1 MQLTHWSLALGPT
14 LLQMAAA
21 APADQPDSVGN
32 QNKNPAFGLLTKGQ
46 GYNTFLEKGRIVDAV
61 IWPENKK
68 RADADAPDNTQNEI
82 GFDFAPPTTDIG
94 DFEGINAEEY
104 FEAPKPDE
112 LKARIAEE
120 LRKLKEE
127 KKRQKEEK
135 KKLLESNN
143 LQSRAE
149 DPSCRGTVRKD
160 YKFVED
166 YNTYLKTLDIGGG
179 ATISGWGQSAAV
191 SGNYLDQAKFNKNS
205 LTYIAIIDIE
215 RQLTQPGG
223 FQFNTARYKAG
234 KFAQDF
240 GDRWIHGF
248 KTGGRMVA
256 RVTFTATDDTKST
269 DLKAHAKTALSFW
282 GVKGDLS
289 VDVKK
294 GMEEVNKHTTVEVS
308 LFYQGEL
315 GVLMAD
321 KEKSPKDISFGSAE
335 SVLSQVKSWADK
347 FEDYACKHDYAYGP
361 LLDEYDVVPGFSDLE
376 DSPEVPDYD
385 IARIYAL
392 EVLSLMVKI
401 EEQKNILTAAKDLD
415 DKKKREVTSAALKMI
430 KEGKNWVKSAGQD
443 PDKAADAADKLI
455 ETLASGFI
463 DKFKA
468 EVTAALKVNDPA
480 GFAKCRKL
488 ANQKTVECSRTHG
501 KNQDGVDVLEFCAKV
516 GKDTLDQCRAGTL

>member
-1 MQLTHWSLALGPT
+1 MQLTHWSLALGPA
-14 LLQMAAA
+14 LLHMAAA
-21 APADQPDSVGN
+21 APADEPLGN

-61 IWPENKK
+61 IWPESKK
-68 RADADAPDNTQNEI
+68 RADTDAPENTQNEI
-82 GFDFAPPTTDIG
+82 GFDFAPPSTDFD
-94 DFEGINAEEY
+94 DFAGVDAAEY
-104 FEAPKPDE
+104 FEAPKPDDV
-112 LKARIAEE
+112 KARIAEE

-127 KKRQKEEK
+127 KKKQKEK
-135 KKLLESNN
+135 KKK
-143 LQSRAE
+143 LQSRDE
-149 DPSCRGTVRKD
+149 DPNCRGTIHKE

-166 YNTYLKTLDIGGG
+166 YNTYLKTLGIGGG
-179 ATISGWGQSAAV
+179 ATISGWGQSASV

-205 LTYIAIIDIE
+205 LTYVAVIDVE

-223 FQFNTARYKAG
+223 FEFNTARYKVG
-234 KFAQDF
+234 KFGQDF

-269 DLKAHAKTALSFW
+269 DLKANAKTALSFW

-321 KEKSPKDISFGSAE
+321 KENSPKDISFGSAE

-347 FEDYACKHDYAYGP
+347 FEDYVCKHDYAYGP

-385 IARIYAL
+385 IARIYSL
-392 EVLSLMVKI
+392 EVLALMVKI
-401 EEQKNILTAAKDLD
+401 EEQKNILSAAKDLD
-415 DKKKREVTSAALKMI
+415 DKKKREVTSAAIRMI
-430 KEGKNWVKSAGQD
+430 KAGKKWVKSAGQD
-443 PDKAADAADKLI
+443 PDKAADEADKLI
-455 ETLASGFI
+455 ETLGTDFI

-468 EVTAALKVNDPA
+468 DVTTALKVNDPA
-480 GFAKCRKL
+480 GFAKCKKL
-488 ANQKTVECSRTHG
+488 ANQKTIECSRTHSG
-501 KNQDGVDVLEFCAKV
+501 TQDGLDVIEFCAKV
-516 GKDTLDQCRAGTL
+516 GKDTQDQCRAGTL